1 MFNLA
6 KLPPPE
12 RLAIELDKQARY
24 LLWQVVNGKAMRDQ
38 MLGQLLKHP
47 HHEQLSARVAEL
59 ERGELN
65 AKADQLITLAMTKKI
80 GRLAIQ
86 DAINATPLE
95 HQDYFRGAL
104 NERREAAKQQDK
116 ETEHAG

>member
-6 KLPPPE
+6 TLPPSE

-24 LLWQVVNGKAMRDQ
+24 LLWQVGNGKAQREQ

-59 ERGELN
+59 EREELN
-65 AKADQLITLAMTKKI
+65 AKADQLIALAMTKKI

-86 DAINATPLE
+86 DAINATPPRASRLLSGGLE
-95 HQDYFRGAL
+95 
-104 NERREAAKQQDK
+104 
-116 ETEHAG
+116 